1 MTELLGLLITTIT
14 SIVSSSG
21 YVAIFLLMAAE
32 SALIPIPSEITM
44 PFGGFLVSKGV
55 LSFWGV
61 VAAGSLGNLLGSYL
75 AWLIGTHGENFTR
88 RFIKH
93 WGKWVLVSEHELEIA
108 ISWYR
113 RFGQPIT
120 FFSRLLPVIRTYIS
134 LPAGVAKMPL
144 VPFLTLTLLGS
155 FLWSAFLTWLG
166 VILGENWHSLSV
178 YFRKFDIA
186 IAALG
191 VLLVGLY
198 IWYKLKRRSR

>member
-1 MTELLGLLITTIT
+1 MGELLNIFTTVITNTI
-14 SIVSSSG
+14 SSTG
-21 YVAIFLLMAAE
+21 YLAIFLLMTAE

-44 PFGGFLVSKGV
+44 PFGGFLASKGI
-55 LSFWGV
+55 LNFWGV

-75 AWLIGTHGENFTR
+75 TWLVGIHGENFTR
-88 RFIKH
+88 RFIKK
-93 WGKWVLVSEHELEIA
+93 WGKWVLFSEHELEVA
-108 ISWYR
+108 ISLYR

-144 VPFLTLTLLGS
+144 APFLILTLAGS
-155 FLWSAFLTWLG
+155 FLWSTFLTWLG
-166 VILGENWHSLSV
+166 VVLGENWHSLSG

-186 IAALG
+186 IVTVV

-198 IWYKLKRRSR
+198 LWYKLKRR